1 MKAWI
6 TKKGY
11 PAITAKLQG
20 SKIRLHQEKF
30 TLLGKTDDEIWPI
43 PLIVWRENSKDA
55 VLFDRREMEI
65 PSKDFVKLDSGST
78 GFYRAQY
85 DEALTKNIMKHASL
99 MGVLD
104 KWGILNDMT
113 ALFMSGRKGFKDYLS
128 VLDLMS
134 NDKGDLIMSSIA
146 SDLYSLYMID
156 PSNAVLKDRLRK
168 YLQKFNK
175 ALGEPAKDEKHSV
188 TVTRG
193 SIRTMLVQL
202 DHEYA
207 KKLAGSF
214 SSYETFDPNLKRSL
228 AVAAALTGNSAPAIM
243 EKIKVTKK
251 DDARQHLIYALG
263 FTSGEKNYAALKKG
277 IEEEIV
283 PRQDSVTAFVAASMF
298 PENRKIVFDD
308 YGNIMAIIEKIF
320 TGSVYLSKFIE
331 ITAPILGV
339 GREEEMKREL
349 FSVHY
354 PDASM
359 GVKKAL
365 EYLDIMSRVK
375 ESLHS

>member
-11 PAITAKLQG
+11 PVITAKLQG
-20 SKIRLHQEKF
+20 SKIKLRQEKF
-30 TLLGKTDDEIWPI
+30 TLLGKPDDELWPI
-43 PLIVWRENSKDA
+43 PLIVWREKAKEA
-55 VLFDRREMEI
+55 VLFDKREMEI

-78 GFYRAQY
+78 GFYRVQY
-85 DEALTKNIMKHASL
+85 DEALTENIMKHASL

-113 ALFMSGRKGFKDYLS
+113 ALFMSGKIGFKDYLP

-134 NDKGDLIMSSIA
+134 NDKDDLIMSSIA

-156 PSNAVLKDRLRK
+156 PSNAFLKERLRK

-175 ALGEPAKDEKHSV
+175 ALGEPAKDEKHSI

-202 DHEYA
+202 DQEYA
-207 KKLAGSF
+207 KQLSERF
-214 SSYETFDPNLKRSL
+214 SGYDTFDPNLKRSL
-228 AVAAALTGNSAPAIM
+228 AVAAALTGNSASAIM
-243 EKIKVTKK
+243 EKIKVTKQ

-263 FTSGEKNYAALKKG
+263 FTSGATNYAALKKG

-298 PENRKIVFDD
+298 PENRKIIFDD
-308 YGNIMAIIEKIF
+308 YNNIMATIEKIF

-331 ITAPILGV
+331 ITAPILGI

-365 EYLDIMSRVK
+365 EYLEIMSRVK